1 MPAGVD
7 VEPNASGVGHAVRCR
22 RHRLRSL
29 CQRFS
34 GADVVN
40 TAWTSTDPRSH
51 SGKTC
56 MSAPL
61 ANSRLK
67 ADNVV
72 KTNPMP
78 SIQGRLAFL
87 SGQIVR

>member
-1 MPAGVD
+1 
-7 VEPNASGVGHAVRCR
+7 
-22 RHRLRSL
+22 
-29 CQRFS
+29 
-34 GADVVN
+34 
-40 TAWTSTDPRSH
+40 
-51 SGKTC
+51 

-72 KTNPMP
+72 KTIPMP
-78 SIQGRLAFL
+78 STQGRLAFL